1 MNTKRLEFRSKYRHN
16 QDASQMQSFSA
27 AGVFHAP
34 LSQFLRA
41 ILIRVPREEQMMSAM
56 FASEYTACMQR
67 IGRFLPKL

>member
-1 MNTKRLEFRSKYRHN
+1 
-16 QDASQMQSFSA
+16 MQSFSA